1 MKKKKEDWDN
11 GMTIAKMDGNELPS
25 YRRAIYSGRPKRD
38 KNSAKKDNEE
48 IIYFIGQLL
57 FKTNI

>member
-1 MKKKKEDWDN
+1 MKKKKEDWDS

-38 KNSAKKDNEE
+38 KNSAKRDNEE
-48 IIYFIGQLL
+48 IIYFIGQL
-57 FKTNI
+57 